1 MNYLVFIN
9 GLGPNYRGDNMYE
22 FIFTDN
28 LEKVWDESWE
38 NKPSNGYPKPP
49 DLEMIKKVG
58 VLKNTDVEL
67 DLIQNSDFFG
77 FMDSVDNV
85 IALGWEK
92 ESEIIDFNTKKRL
105 VFHYGDTEQSVK
117 DKLYERDIVLEFEK
131 KVVYEK

>member
-1 MNYLVFIN
+1 MSYLVFIN